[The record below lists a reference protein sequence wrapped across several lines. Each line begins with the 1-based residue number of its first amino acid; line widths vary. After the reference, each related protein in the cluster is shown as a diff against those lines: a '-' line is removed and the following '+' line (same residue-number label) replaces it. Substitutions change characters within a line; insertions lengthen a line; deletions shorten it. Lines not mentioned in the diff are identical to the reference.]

1 MFVRENAGT
10 EVDWNKLWRWI
21 LVGPF
26 IRKVHLSEPVHL
38 FIIPHCLPYLHL
50 KSLSKLSE
58 HLLSYIPD
66 TSE

>member
-10 EVDWNKLWRWI
+10 EVDGNKLWRWI

-38 FIIPHCLPYLHL
+38 FIIPHYHCLL
-50 KSLSKLSE
+50 KSLSKLSK
-58 HLLSYIPD
+58 HLLSAGFI
-66 TSE
+66 